1 MNEQTKAIL
10 LNENLRWAVYAECTA
25 KNNGKNENFNR
36 LLAVFTTPIQ
46 AEDFIKKCLPAE
58 NISRFKMVELTANL
72 KTYLL
77 KVRQYDITINN
88 YKLKV
93 YKVTTDNIYRVIG
106 KIHST
111 ALEHIERIDYSE
123 WLEEREKFW
132 IDRGYTVTTYREE
145 KLSEDY

>member
-1 MNEQTKAIL
+1 MNEQTKSNL
-10 LNENLRWAVYAECTA
+10 LNEKLRWAVYAECIA
-25 KNNGKNENFNR
+25 KNNGKNEKFDR
-36 LLAVFTTPIQ
+36 LLAVFITPIQ

-58 NISRFKMVELTANL
+58 NISRFKVVELNAQL

-77 KVRQYDITINN
+77 KVRQYDITKNDYI
-88 YKLKV
+88 LKV
-93 YKVTTDNIYRVIG
+93 FKVTTDNIYRVIG
-106 KIHST
+106 KLHST

-132 IDRGYTVTTYREE
+132 TDRGYTVANFKEP